1 MEIVIVKEKM
11 YGHDKEVI
19 TIKDNGIFYEEGNS
33 YPTLL
38 SDNEDIID
46 TLFTR
51 FFSIT
56 YTWKQE
62 YIGPR
67 TMDGAKYLITLDI
80 NHKRKSYK
88 VQNKFPDNWEE
99 FIDLKDSL
107 LDGGYLK

>member
-19 TIKDNGIFYEEGNS
+19 TIKDDGIYFEEGNS
-33 YPTLL
+33 YPRLV
-38 SDNEDIID
+38 SNNVDVID
-46 TLFTR
+46 ALFTR

-62 YIGPR
+62 YMGPR
-67 TMDGAKYLITLDI
+67 TVDGYKYLITMNI

-88 VQNKFPDNWEE
+88 GQNKFPDNWEE
-99 FIDLKDSL
+99 FIDLKASL
-107 LDGGYLK
+107 LEGGYL